1 MNLYENFISIDSPDN
16 GKKNIFNAMPIN
28 SFAFAKIAK
37 SIDNYPV
44 ILISSLN
51 DGTYLT
57 NKNIR
62 LKYIELRHNQ
72 ECKVAENNDVKLQ
85 NFTVIVFNSD
95 LPYLQNYFLGV
106 AETLIKSLSQK
117 PSQKE
122 ILIVFSNFIDIF
134 RAMSDVPR
142 KSVQGLWAELFI
154 IDRSLNKK
162 ILLDFWHNNP
172 NEKFDFNAG
181 VEKLE
186 VKSNSSMERIHIFSS
201 EQLNPPNDSQVIIAS
216 LFTKQKSS
224 GLSINDLIKSISLSH
239 DSEQYK
245 EKIYQL
251 VSKTLGNSIEQSIKI
266 KFDYNFAINSLRF
279 YKHQDISK
287 IEKINIPDKVSEVKY
302 RSDLSGINN
311 IIPKELSFG
320 IGLFDNVKQ

>member
-1 MNLYENFISIDSPDN
+1 MNLYETFISIDNPDN
-16 GKKNIFNAMPIN
+16 GNKKIFNALPVN
-28 SFAFAKIAK
+28 DFSFAKIAK

-44 ILISSLN
+44 ILLSSLN

-72 ECKVAENNDVKLQ
+72 ECKVSENNKIKHH

-122 ILIVFSNFIDIF
+122 ILVAFNNFIDIF
-134 RAMSDVPR
+134 RAMSEVPK
-142 KSVQGLWAELFI
+142 KSVQGLWAELFVI
-154 IDRSLNKK
+154 ERSLNRKV
-162 ILLDFWHNNP
+162 LLDFWHNNP

-181 VEKLE
+181 EEKLE
-186 VKSNSSMERIHIFSS
+186 VKSNSSLERIHIFSS
-201 EQLNPPNDSQVIIAS
+201 EQLNPSNDNQVIIAS
-216 LFTKQKSS
+216 LFTKQKST
-224 GLSINDLIKSISLSH
+224 GLSINDLIKSISSNI
-239 DSEQYK
+239 DSDQHK
-245 EKIYQL
+245 DKIYQL

-266 KFDYNFAINSLRF
+266 KFDYDFAVNSLRF
-279 YKHQDISK
+279 YRHQDISK
-287 IEKINIPDKVSEVKY
+287 IEKISIPDKVSEVKY
-302 RSDLSGINN
+302 RSDLSGINS
-311 IIPKELSFG
+311 IIPNELSFG
-320 IGLFDNVKQ
+320 NGLFDNVKR